1 MEFGIDLAETGM
13 DQHEQI
19 ARIGE
24 GVRVLAPA
32 KINLSLLV
40 AGKRPDGYHEIET
53 IMAKI
58 NLYDELLIEPGTRE
72 GIELICEGDEWAP
85 SGKENLVYSAC
96 ERLLETAGREADIKI
111 TLHKAIPAGAGL
123 ASAST
128 DAAAALI
135 GVNKLL
141 ELGLDGAKL
150 HNLAA
155 ELGSDVAFFLGGPL
169 AFCTGRGEK
178 ILQIE
183 ENYAFTAVLLLPKIS
198 CSTEKVYAN
207 YKHESE
213 CFRYFKSEIDT
224 LLDKNRIDLVTSM
237 CANMLESTCFG
248 LYRELEEL
256 KAKVESLGIEPLF
269 LSGSG
274 SAMYHI
280 METSEGGVVGEY
292 AHLIERQIGCRCITI
307 TNNRW

>member
-1 MEFGIDLAETGM
+1 M
-13 DQHEQI
+13 DQNEQI
-19 ARIGE
+19 TRVGE
-24 GVRVLAPA
+24 GVRVLAPG

-85 SGKENLVYSAC
+85 SGKENLVYTAC

-123 ASAST
+123 GGASS
-128 DAAAALI
+128 DAAAVII
-135 GVNKLL
+135 GLNEYLKIHLDRRQLRKL
-141 ELGLDGAKL
+141 APR
-150 HNLAA
+150 
-155 ELGSDVAFFLGGPL
+155 LGSDVAFFLGGPL

-183 ENYAFTAVLLLPKIS
+183 ENYGFRAILLLPKIS
-198 CSTEKVYAN
+198 CSTEGVYAN

-213 CFRYFKSEIDT
+213 RFRYFKSEIDA
-224 LLDKNRIDLVTSM
+224 LLKKNRIDLVTRM
-237 CANMLESTCFG
+237 CANMLDSTCFG
-248 LYRELEEL
+248 LYRELAEL
-256 KAKVESLGIEPLF
+256 KAQVESLVIGPLC

-274 SAMYHI
+274 SAMYHVV
-280 METSEGGVVGEY
+280 ETSEGGVVGEY